1 MKTKRDIKDL
11 GQVQQAD
18 VYKGKNLAATLSR
31 TEKGIQFEYT
41 SEYLESSLPQIALN
55 LPKII
60 EPQIVTAGGV
70 PPFFAGLLPEGRR
83 LHVLQRAI
91 KTSADDELSLLLA
104 IGVDVVGDVKIVPH
118 GDDPSPINP
127 LVEVKKTFDEIKFS
141 DLVSEFAEIEKVGLP
156 GVQDKVSA
164 KQIWLPASRAGKEY
178 ILKLPSP
185 DNPFVIEN
193 EDYFLR
199 VARNSLKHVVQS
211 ELVHDSEGKSG
222 LLIRR
227 FDRTLDEYGNPL
239 SLAVEDACQ
248 ILNRWPA
255 DKYNVTSER
264 IIEEV
269 SKVCS
274 SQKLAKRELYKQF
287 CFAWLT
293 GNGDLHAK
301 NISIL
306 STEDGEWKVSP
317 AYDLPSTVFYGDR
330 TLALS
335 LGGKKDGHSRRSL
348 VAFGVSTG
356 ISEKLATKVLD
367 EILESTSFILSDLGN
382 HLLPFNQ
389 QTISDSVAVL
399 RNRRLIT
406 SASL

>member
-1 MKTKRDIKDL
+1 MNTKRDIKDL
-11 GQVQQAD
+11 GEVQQAD
-18 VYKGKNLAATLSR
+18 VYKGANLVATLSC
-31 TEKGIQFEYT
+31 TEKRVQFEYK
-41 SEYLESSLPQIALN
+41 SEYLESAQPQIAFN
-55 LPKII
+55 LPKKI
-60 EPQIVTAGGV
+60 EPKLVTAGGI

-83 LHVLQRAI
+83 LHVLQRTI

-104 IGVDVVGDVKIVPH
+104 IGVDVVGDVKIVSH

-164 KQIWLPASRAGKEY
+164 KQIWLPASRAGAQY

-199 VARNSLKHVVQS
+199 VARNTLKDVVQS

-255 DKYNVTSER
+255 DKYNITSER

-330 TLALS
+330 TLALT
-335 LGGKKDGHSRRSL
+335 LGGKKNGHSRKSL
-348 VAFGVSTG
+348 IAFGTSIG

-367 EILESTSFILSDLGN
+367 EILDSTSQVVTDLEN
-382 HLLPFNQ
+382 HILPFNHQ
-389 QTISDSVAVL
+389 IISDAIGVL
-399 RNRRLIT
+399 RNRRLT
-406 SASL
+406 ASAF

>member
-1 MKTKRDIKDL
+1 MKTKRNIQDL
-11 GQVQQAD
+11 GDVQKAD
-18 VYKGKNLAATLSR
+18 IYKGDHLAASLSR
-31 TEKGIQFEYT
+31 TEKGVKFEYT
-41 SEYLESSLPQIALN
+41 PEYLESALPQIAHS

-60 EPQIVTAGGV
+60 EPQIGSAGGV

-91 KTSADDELSLLLA
+91 KTSADDELTLLLA
-104 IGVDVVGDVKIVPH
+104 IGEDVVGDAKVVPH
-118 GDDPSPINP
+118 GDKPNLIKP
-127 LVEVKKTFDEIKFS
+127 LVEVRKSFQEIKFS
-141 DLVSEFAEIEKVGLP
+141 DLVGEFAEIERVGIP

-164 KQIWLPASRAGKEY
+164 KQIWLPASRAGSQY
-178 ILKLPSP
+178 ILKLPSIEH
-185 DNPFVIEN
+185 PFVIEN
-193 EDYFLR
+193 EYYFLE
-199 VARNSLKHVVQS
+199 VARKALKNVVRS

-222 LLIRR
+222 LLVTR
-227 FDRTLDEYGNPL
+227 FDRTLDEFGNPI

-248 ILNRWPA
+248 VLNRWPA
-255 DKYNVTSER
+255 DKYNVTSES
-264 IIEEV
+264 IIAEV

-306 STEDGEWKVSP
+306 STKDGEWKISP

-330 TLALS
+330 TLALT
-335 LGGKKDGHSRRSL
+335 LGGKKSVHSRKSL
-348 VAFGVSTG
+348 IDFGIVIG

-367 EILESTSFILSDLGN
+367 EILKSTSQILADLKN
-382 HLLPFNQ
+382 KILPFDQ
-389 QTISDSVAVL
+389 HIISDSVAVL
-399 RNRRLIT
+399 RNRRLT
-406 SASL
+406 ASAS